1 MNKMFIFQQIFY
13 FIMVRVA
20 INGFGRIGRCILRAL
35 YEEKIEGIEVVAIN
49 GPAEIHQHTHLF
61 EFDSVHGRFAGEVSY
76 YDRGLIINNKKIP
89 VFREKEI
96 SKLPWKDLQVDVV
109 MECTGLFTSKD
120 KASLHLEQGAKKVI
134 ISAPAKE
141 SDVKTVVMGV
151 NHNTL
156 KADDSVFSVGSCTTN
171 CLAPIAKVLDENF
184 GIITGFMT
192 TIHSYTGDQNI
203 LDASHKGDLRR
214 ARAGAI
220 SMVPTSTGAAKAIG
234 LVLPQLAGK
243 LDGSAIRVPTPNVSV
258 VDLCFV
264 SNKSTSV
271 IDVNEALYKASK
283 QELKGILGFEEKP
296 LVSTDF
302 NGNPHSSIVDAKET
316 KVTGANLV
324 RVLSWY
330 DNEWGFSVR
339 MLEASKFCINL

>member
-1 MNKMFIFQQIFY
+1 MTVKI
-13 FIMVRVA
+13 A

-35 YEEKIEGIEVVAIN
+35 YQEKIEGIEVVAIN
-49 GPAEIHQHTHLF
+49 GPAEIKQHAHLF
-61 EFDSVHGRFAGEVSY
+61 EFDSVHGRFKGSVSY
-76 YDRGLIINNKKIP
+76 DDTSLIINNKKIP
-89 VFREKEI
+89 FFREREI
-96 SKLPWKDLQVDVV
+96 SSLPWQELGVDVV
-109 MECTGLFTSKD
+109 MECTGLFTSKE
-120 KASLHLEQGAKKVI
+120 KASLHLKQGAKKVI

-141 SDVKTVVMGV
+141 IDVKTVVMGV
-151 NHNTL
+151 NHDALT
-156 KADDSVFSVGSCTTN
+156 KEDSVFSVGSCTTN

-184 GIITGFMT
+184 TIITGFVT

-234 LVLPQLAGK
+234 LVLPNLAGK

-264 SNKSTSV
+264 SSKPTSV
-271 IDVNEALYKASK
+271 SEVNEVLQKASK
-283 QELKGILGFEEKP
+283 QGLKGILGFEEKP
-296 LVSTDF
+296 LVSIDF
-302 NGNPHSSIVDAKET
+302 NGNSHSSIVDALET
-316 KVTGANLV
+316 KVTGKNLV

-339 MLEASKFCINL
+339 MLEASKFCFNL